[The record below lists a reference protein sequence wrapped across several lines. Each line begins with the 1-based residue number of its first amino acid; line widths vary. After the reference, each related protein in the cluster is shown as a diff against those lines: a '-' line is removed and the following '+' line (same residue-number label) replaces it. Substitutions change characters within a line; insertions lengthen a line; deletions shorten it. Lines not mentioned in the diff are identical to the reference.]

1 MIIYPNLTLPVLFFQ
16 GDFPGIAPPEKVPKM
31 NLETELKIVKTVQV
45 VKTKTEFETEIET
58 EKAPIPTELSSSS
71 AVET

>member
-1 MIIYPNLTLPVLFFQ
+1 
-16 GDFPGIAPPEKVPKM
+16 M
-31 NLETELKIVKTVQV
+31 NLETELKIVKTVEV
-45 VKTKTEFETEIET
+45 VKTETEFEIET